1 MTTTAQRSDG
11 TQTYKVVDVT
21 AAYTIDKDD
30 CPILIVNTS
39 AAGAVAVTLPQDAKA
54 GSVVTA
60 VATVAQVLDIES
72 GTAGAI
78 YASNGTTF
86 AKQTDDRYVRAD
98 GIGDQVTLVADGNG
112 DWIAINQG
120 AMAQAATVGFQTVG

>member
-39 AAGAVAVTLPQDAKA
+39 AAGAVTVTLPQDAKA

-60 VATVAQVLDIES
+60 VTTVAQNLDITP
-72 GTAGAI
+72 GAAGGI
-78 YASNGTTF
+78 YASDASTF
-86 AKQTDDRYVRAD
+86 AKQEDNKYIRAN
-98 GIGDQVTLVADGNG
+98 GIGDQVTLIADGNG
-112 DWIAINQG
+112 DWIATNQG
-120 AMAQAATVGFQTVG
+120 AAASAATVGFETHE